1 MRGVVLALALGL
13 AVPASAESPKATCML
28 RSIQAS
34 PTGEGIDPRLTRL
47 KPYLEKA
54 PFTAWKKFDLM
65 DEKELTLAPASSGQT
80 TLPNGNHA
88 SLTYV
93 DHVMS
98 PQGKHRLRLRLE
110 IDHGDKKELNTTFV
124 LDEGGVVLQAG
135 QKHGG
140 ALLILGVSCEIP
152 NEPAGQP

>member
-1 MRGVVLALALGL
+1 LAVAVGVAAPAHADPPRAKCMLRTIQ
-13 AVPASAESPKATCML
+13 AVPAGDGPS
-28 RSIQAS
+28 
-34 PTGEGIDPRLTRL
+34 IDPRITRL

-54 PFTAWKKFDLM
+54 PFTAWKKFDLL
-65 DEKELTLAPASSGQT
+65 DSKELELAPAGTGAT

-93 DHVMS
+93 DHVMT

-110 IDHGDKKELNTTFV
+110 IDHGAKKELNTTFV

-140 ALLILGVSCEIP
+140 ALLILGVTCEIP
-152 NEPAGQP
+152 NEP